1 MSTRTKK
8 NEAEAAEESVR
19 REKTAPETVEEKPVP
34 PDGPAEAEAAE
45 QARKREEQIK
55 AFLAK
60 LPDPCV
66 YCGPSVRGVARQYT
80 VYNGGIPDV
89 VKRFIMEHP
98 AAKGLLVSVERFV
111 QVRIKLE
118 TRGTAES
125 ILFNKVRAEL

>member
-1 MSTRTKK
+1 MSTRPKK
-8 NEAEAAEESVR
+8 N
-19 REKTAPETVEEKPVP
+19 TTETVEEQNTPTVGQP
-34 PDGPAEAEAAE
+34 ENAAGENEAAE
-45 QARKREEQIK
+45 KKQRQEEQIK

-89 VKRFIMEHP
+89 VKRFVMEHP
-98 AAKGLLVSVERFV
+98 AAKELLVSVERFA